1 MKRLRFASWIAIL
14 AIALN
19 ASGVYAQSLFKK
31 AMTEHLKLKSVSC
44 SACHI
49 AGKPKT
55 NRSDFGKLFEK
66 ELTGKNV
73 TARLKSAPSSPSEKQ
88 VVESAVKK
96 EFIDALKK
104 VVKKEYPGGGTY
116 GEAIKAAKIKG
127 IQTGVTE
134 SM

>member
-1 MKRLRFASWIAIL
+1 MKRLRFASWLAIL
-14 AIALN
+14 AFTLN
-19 ASGVYAQSLFKK
+19 ATGVHAQSLFKK

-73 TARLKSAPSSPSEKQ
+73 TGRLKSASVAPNKNQ
-88 VVESAVKK
+88 VEAAVKK

-104 VVKKEYPGGGTY
+104 VLKKDYPGGGTY
-116 GEAIKAAKIKG
+116 GEAINAAKIKG
-127 IQTGVTE
+127 IDVRLR
-134 SM
+134 